1 MERSPELQTLDERI
15 ALIDRQLQL
24 AGQRIDQANARQWTG
39 YLTTDPIAILQ
50 NLFGGGQVQQQ
61 RMAITDLEIR
71 AADLEA
77 AKAELERQ
85 RAAKRSQL
93 GEQVLTLVI
102 AYETAGDRE
111 QAILAQLS
119 NHDLLTRITEI
130 DYRLG
135 GSSTETY
142 LTRIAQREQLEIQ
155 WNRYRLERETAK
167 RQLLSLT
174 GFSHPPY
181 QGGQGGSKLLGKLLG
196 NGLIFSGEKKINK
209 YNLNM
214 RLFGYNSGLVLIK
227 PLPVSSIKRKEL
239 EPFISKCTLLLS
251 LGIFNIQ

>member
-1 MERSPELQTLDERI
+1 MHWFNWLRLRLPTPERSNGLNGRVRMIAFSLSSLLLTWTPLQAAPLPCLDSGNDCLRTLTDAAIERSPELQTLDERI
-15 ALIDRQLQL
+15 DLIDRRLQL

-77 AKAELERQ
+77 ARAELERQ
-85 RAAKRSQL
+85 RAAKRSQI
-93 GEQVLTLVI
+93 GEQVLMLVI

-111 QAILAQLS
+111 RAILAQLS

-155 WNRYRLERETAK
+155 LNRYRLERETAK

-174 GFSHPPY
+174 GFSP
-181 QGGQGGSKLLGKLLG
+181 SDDL
-196 NGLIFSGEKKINK
+196 KKT
-209 YNLNM
+209 
-214 RLFGYNSGLVLIK
+214 S
-227 PLPVSSIKRKEL
+227 E
-239 EPFISKCTLLLS
+239 ISDLKTLW
-251 LGIFNIQ
+251 

>member
-1 MERSPELQTLDERI
+1 MIAFSLSSLLLTWTPLQAAPLPCLDSGNDCIQTLTEAAIERSPELQTLDERI
-15 ALIDRQLQL
+15 ALIDRRLQL

-50 NLFGGGQVQQQ
+50 NIFGGGQVQQQ
-61 RMAITDLEIR
+61 RIAITDLEIR

-77 AKAELERQ
+77 ARAELERQ

-102 AYETAGDRE
+102 AYESAGDRE
-111 QAILAQLS
+111 RAILAQLS

-174 GFSHPPY
+174 GFSTPETTRETT
-181 QGGQGGSKLLGKLLG
+181 G
-196 NGLIFSGEKKINK
+196 
-209 YNLNM
+209 
-214 RLFGYNSGLVLIK
+214 
-227 PLPVSSIKRKEL
+227 
-239 EPFISKCTLLLS
+239 
-251 LGIFNIQ
+251 

>member
-1 MERSPELQTLDERI
+1 MLTLSETKGLTLSETKGLTLSEAEGLTPLQAAPLPCLDSGNDCLRTLTEAAIERSPELQILDERI
-15 ALIDRQLQL
+15 ALIDRRLQL

-61 RMAITDLEIR
+61 RIAITDLEIR

-102 AYETAGDRE
+102 GYETAGDRE
-111 QAILAQLS
+111 RAILAQLS

-155 WNRYRLERETAK
+155 LNRYRLERGLFSTLCDNFCLWNREM
-167 RQLLSLT
+167 LT
-174 GFSHPPY
+174 GQDF
-181 QGGQGGSKLLGKLLG
+181 
-196 NGLIFSGEKKINK
+196 
-209 YNLNM
+209 
-214 RLFGYNSGLVLIK
+214 
-227 PLPVSSIKRKEL
+227 
-239 EPFISKCTLLLS
+239 
-251 LGIFNIQ
+251 

>member
-1 MERSPELQTLDERI
+1 MTPLQAAPLPCLDSGNDCLRTLTEAAIERSPELQTLDERI
-15 ALIDRQLQL
+15 ALIDRRLQL

-50 NLFGGGQVQQQ
+50 NIFGGGQVQQQ

-77 AKAELERQ
+77 ARAELERQ

-111 QAILAQLS
+111 RAILAQLS

-174 GFSHPPY
+174 GFSTPETP
-181 QGGQGGSKLLGKLLG
+181 GGTTGVMGWNNCKFLWRSEARSKNCRYTLRKVLLFQ
-196 NGLIFSGEKKINK
+196 LIFR
-209 YNLNM
+209 NL
-214 RLFGYNSGLVLIK
+214 LKAFECDK
-227 PLPVSSIKRKEL
+227 
-239 EPFISKCTLLLS
+239 
-251 LGIFNIQ
+251 

>member
-1 MERSPELQTLDERI
+1 MTWTPLQAAPLPCLDSGNDCIQTLTEAAIERSPELQTLDERLS
-15 ALIDRQLQL
+15 LIDQRLQL
-24 AGQRIDQANARQWTG
+24 AEQTIDHANARQWTS

-111 QAILAQLS
+111 RAILAQLS

-135 GSSTETY
+135 GSTTETY

-155 WNRYRLERETAK
+155 WNRYRLEGEAAK

-174 GFSHPPY
+174 GFSA
-181 QGGQGGSKLLGKLLG
+181 SETT
-196 NGLIFSGEKKINK
+196 GETT
-209 YNLNM
+209 
-214 RLFGYNSGLVLIK
+214 G
-227 PLPVSSIKRKEL
+227 
-239 EPFISKCTLLLS
+239 
-251 LGIFNIQ
+251 